1 MLVHGCAP
9 CGAERRVFA
18 LRVTTMCNDYRNRK
32 SARHLVETF
41 SEIKIP
47 LRFSNGIPNIE
58 PRDDIKITERA
69 PIIVPD
75 GDGARLEMMRWSWPS
90 PKGAP
95 VFNFRSENRT
105 FERTKRCLIPA
116 DGFYEFT
123 TSSDPKSKR
132 KDKWLFTMADS
143 DLFAI
148 AGTWRGAAAGGEDAW
163 TMLTCAPGP
172 DVTPYH
178 DRQVVVLR
186 PEKWAEWLSG
196 TRNERE
202 LLVPSPAG
210 TLSVALQAG

>member
-1 MLVHGCAP
+1 
-9 CGAERRVFA
+9 
-18 LRVTTMCNDYRNRK
+18 MCNDYRNRK
-32 SARHLVETF
+32 SARRLVEAF

-105 FERTKRCLIPA
+105 FERAKRCLIPA

-123 TSSDPKSKR
+123 PASDPKSKR
-132 KDKWLFTMADS
+132 KDKWLFTMTDG

-148 AGTWRGAAAGGEDAW
+148 AGTWRSGAAGGEDAW

-172 DVTPYH
+172 NVAPYH
-178 DRQVVVLR
+178 DRQVVVLG
-186 PEKWAEWLSG
+186 PEKWAAWLSG
-196 TRNERE
+196 ARNERE
-202 LLVPSPAG
+202 ILAPSPAG
-210 TLSVALQAG
+210 TLSVARQSA

>member
-1 MLVHGCAP
+1 
-9 CGAERRVFA
+9 
-18 LRVTTMCNDYRNRK
+18 MCNDYRNRK
-32 SARHLVETF
+32 SARRLVEAF

-105 FERTKRCLIPA
+105 FERAKRCLIPA

-123 TSSDPKSKR
+123 PASDPKSKR
-132 KDKWLFTMADS
+132 KDKWLFTMTDR

-148 AGTWRGAAAGGEDAW
+148 AGTWRSGAAGGEDAW

-172 DVTPYH
+172 DVAPYH
-178 DRQVVVLR
+178 DRQVVVLGL
-186 PEKWAEWLSG
+186 EKWAAWLSG
-196 TRNERE
+196 ARNEGE
-202 LLVPSPAG
+202 ILVPSPAG
-210 TLSVALQAG
+210 TLSVARQSA